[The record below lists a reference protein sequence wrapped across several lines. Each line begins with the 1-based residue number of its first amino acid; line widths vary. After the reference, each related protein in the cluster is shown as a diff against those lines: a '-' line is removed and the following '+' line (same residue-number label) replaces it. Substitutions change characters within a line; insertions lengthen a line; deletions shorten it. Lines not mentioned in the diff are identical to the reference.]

1 MVERSLSMR
10 EVRGSIPC
18 ISIAIYLL
26 HSIQRLFLSKA
37 KKPSLAY
44 PMAMTDKVRI
54 TPVRV
59 G

>member
-1 MVERSLSMR
+1 
-10 EVRGSIPC
+10 
-18 ISIAIYLL
+18 L